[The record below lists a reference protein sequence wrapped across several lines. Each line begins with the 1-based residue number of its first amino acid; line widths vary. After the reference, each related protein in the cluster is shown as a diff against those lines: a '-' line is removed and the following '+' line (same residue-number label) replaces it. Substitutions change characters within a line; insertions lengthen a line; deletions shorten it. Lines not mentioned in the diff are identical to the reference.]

1 MARFLSVRSAAL
13 AASAL
18 LLGGC
23 GLPEQVVRS
32 AEHSRELI
40 DAEAARIES
49 HAKAY
54 QQFRESAAF
63 AMLAPY
69 AEREKWESFL
79 AEARAKQASA
89 DSIFRSEVEPL
100 LERNAAD
107 DAEQALQALGK
118 IQPLLDGARESAGK
132 WSARRDFL
140 ARIAEE
146 PDQVLAQCAAGLE
159 GFQATSPK
167 LEAAA
172 AKAQG
177 EHPARKAD
185 IDRLAAPLLELA
197 SGAEQAV
204 AAARAEHRKIRAG
217 GEADL
222 ALLGDSCE
230 QVSADWDAFRKRVPE
245 LSAKLAELDRSYSR
259 NLIDMKEEYGLVV
272 RRQTWDDSR
281 DNPTLHNHDFRI
293 ASVPEDAFRHLAGVG
308 GPLAKLTRGL
318 FGERFRLE
326 SGVEATHWNALGID
340 PKAQWPAGDTA
351 GEFWVEDTE
360 AHYFHKYFVEENGET
375 SETDWTEVTEA
386 FFLANVDNLGM
397 DVESKPYGA
406 FESEKLTHAAPPGM
420 GYVGN
425 PRYGRWASDGSGG
438 TYWHWLGPYLFY
450 ATLFGSPARY
460 GRGDWNTWNGS
471 YRGSRPYYG
480 GTPGAPSW
488 GSRSKTVQ
496 TSPRTQAS
504 TFATRGGFQRPPSS
518 VRTAGSLSRGGS
530 FGGSGK

>member
-1 MARFLSVRSAAL
+1 MARFLHVQSAAL
-13 AASAL
+13 AAPAL
-18 LLGGC
+18 LLAGC

-49 HAKAY
+49 QSRAY
-54 QQFRESAAF
+54 REFQESDAF
-63 AMLAPY
+63 VMLASY
-69 AEREKWESFL
+69 AEREKWDSFL
-79 AEARAKQASA
+79 AEARAKRVSA
-89 DSIFRSEVEPL
+89 DSIFRNEVEPL
-100 LERNAAD
+100 LERNSPD
-107 DAEQALQALGK
+107 DAEQTLQALGK
-118 IQPLLDGARESAGK
+118 IQPLLDGAREASGK

-140 ARIAEE
+140 ARVAEE
-146 PDQVLAQCAAGLE
+146 PDQVLAQCAAGLD
-159 GFQATSPK
+159 GLQASSPK
-167 LEAAA
+167 LETAA
-172 AKAQG
+172 AKAKG

-185 IDRLAAPLLELA
+185 IDRLAGPLLELA

-204 AAARAEHRKIRAG
+204 AAARAEHQKIKAG

-230 QVSADWDAFRKRVPE
+230 QVSADWDAFRKAGPE

-259 NLIDMKEEYGLVV
+259 NLIDMKVEYGLVV

-281 DNPTLHNHDFRI
+281 DSPTLHNLDFRI
-293 ASVPEDAFRHLAGVG
+293 GGLPEDTFLHLAGVG
-308 GPLAKLTRGL
+308 GALAKLSRGF

-326 SGVEATHWNALGID
+326 SGVEATHWNLLGID

-351 GEFWVEDTE
+351 GEFWVEDTDV
-360 AHYFHKYFVEENGET
+360 HYFHKYFVVENGQT

-406 FESEKLTHAAPPGM
+406 FDSEKLTHAAPPGM

-425 PRYGRWASDGSGG
+425 PRYGRWESDGSGG
-438 TYWHWLGPYLFY
+438 MYWNWLGPYLFY
-450 ATLFGSPARY
+450 STLFGSPARY
-460 GRGDWNTWNGS
+460 GRGDWDTWNGS

-480 GTPGAPSW
+480 GTSAAPRW

-504 TFATRGGFQRPPSS
+504 TFARRGGFQRPPSS